1 MKPVG
6 NKGETLIEII
16 FSLAVLSVVV
26 AAAAMVI
33 TASTKIISTNIDGRN
48 SLQQEVEA
56 LAQNQNLETIES
68 KTIQYS
74 YSVGEDNYN
83 DSFTVDKVRVMGRS
97 LQKYQ

>member
-26 AAAAMVI
+26 ATAAMVI